1 MSYGRP
7 MESLPDPAVSPA
19 VYDETY
25 YREWCA
31 GYAEWVASDGGAVAG
46 IYPGFLRKAGLRP
59 GEVVVDMG
67 AGRGE
72 LLVVAV
78 EQGAERAYGI
88 EYSPDAVRMA
98 RRTIESHGVADR
110 VEILLGDARS
120 TALPDGV
127 ADLVC
132 FVDVVEHL
140 TPTELHDAL
149 GQARRLLKPRG
160 RIVAHTMPNRLID
173 DVTYR
178 ALRWLPGYRSWAA
191 NPRVELERVMH
202 VNEQTVRSLRRS
214 FERAGL
220 EAEVRLGQWIHTEH
234 VPSRNAKRLHHL
246 LARLG
251 PLAQLGVG
259 DIWAFG
265 RRAGSG
271 SGHEPS

>member
-1 MSYGRP
+1 MA
-7 MESLPDPAVSPA
+7 SLPDPVVSPA
-19 VYDETY
+19 VYNEAY

-46 IYPGFLRKAGLRP
+46 IYPGFLLAAGLRP

-67 AGRGE
+67 TGRGE

-98 RRTIESHGVADR
+98 KHTIESHGVADR
-110 VEILLGDARS
+110 VEIILGDARS
-120 TALPDGV
+120 IALPDGV

-140 TPTELHDAL
+140 TPSELHDAL
-149 GQARRLLKPRG
+149 VQARRLLKPEG
-160 RIVAHTMPNRLID
+160 RIVAHTMPNRLIY

-178 ALRWLPGYRSWAA
+178 ALRWLPGFRAWPA
-191 NPRVELERVMH
+191 NPRVELELVMH

-234 VPSRNAKRLHHL
+234 LPSRNAKRLHHL

-251 PLAQLGVG
+251 PLAHLGVG

-265 RRAGSG
+265 HAPGSG
-271 SGHEPS
+271 GARKPS